1 MKLADPNLISEVSQ
15 ESSFK
20 AHFEQQIS
28 NGRQLLVRH
37 SRAAKQFDSRRLH
50 QVKYYQ

>member
-20 AHFEQQIS
+20 AHFQQQMS
-28 NGRQLLVRH
+28 NGRQL
-37 SRAAKQFDSRRLH
+37 
-50 QVKYYQ
+50 